1 MICHETHVCSSL
13 SEDSTSLSSQYMYV
27 LLNCHR
33 AEDFSWM
40 KVWTRV
46 NSSFYCRMWFLC
58 RYNKCVIEFEVSII
72 ICDLHSFLLWIGCK
86 FRINFVLIRELI
98 LVLVVSLVHESLQMI
113 LVSFL
118 SLWLPICSS
127 VCCCF
132 NLSLC
137 WNQIRIVSYIR
148 HDSILDYMLD
158 FFIIL
163 IRL

>member
-1 MICHETHVCSSL
+1 MRDVCSSL
-13 SEDSTSLSSQYMYV
+13 LEDSTSLSSQYMYV

-46 NSSFYCRMWFLC
+46 NSSFYCWLWFLC

-72 ICDLHSFLLWIGCK
+72 ICDLHSFLLWISCK

-98 LVLVVSLVHESLQMI
+98 LVLVVSLLHESLQMI

-118 SLWLPICSS
+118 SLWLPICPS
-127 VCCCF
+127 VCCCLIYRCVEIRSGLF
-132 NLSLC
+132 RTFDMIRFWTIC
-137 WNQIRIVSYIR
+137 WIFYHCNTFVI
-148 HDSILDYMLD
+148 M
-158 FFIIL
+158 
-163 IRL
+163 